1 MKKITLSVAALAIA
15 ISSYGQSAQF
25 GIDSTEV
32 TNVSLKAKSQHKN
45 LYKIV
50 IRAEDMR
57 TMLEKDID
65 SGYMYKQYA
74 EFYDN
79 LLADI
84 IKLAANVNIDSV
96 INEVYIHEGL
106 YVTE

>member
-50 IRAEDMR
+50 IRAEDMLD
-57 TMLEKDID
+57 MLEQDID
-65 SGYMYKQYA
+65 SGFMYAQYT
-74 EFYDN
+74 EFYED
-79 LLADI
+79 LLKDI
-84 IKLAANVNIDSV
+84 ISLAVTLNVDS
-96 INEVYIHEGL
+96 IKDEVYKYEGL
-106 YVTE
+106 RVE